1 MSIGKEEK
9 RDESFESFVGGRKMK
24 VKVGSSIFRGYGV
37 G

>member
-9 RDESFESFVGGRKMK
+9 RDESLESFAGGRKMK
-24 VKVGSSIFRGYGV
+24 VKVGSSTFRGHGV